1 MSLSV
6 TSRVSEDTSL
16 PTVDWLAIRRQAAL
30 LPLRPHPSY
39 FLLQHRHPR
48 RHHSPP
54 LPSSSS
60 AGTSRD
66 SRQRRLQHCR
76 PRSVRHS
83 GQDAADHC
91 PPHCR
96 PRSVR
101 HSGQDAADHCPPQCR
116 PRSVRHSGQDEAD
129 HCPPHCRPRSVRHSG
144 HDEADH
150 CPPHC
155 RPRSVRHSGQDEA
168 DHCPPHCRPRSVR
181 HSGQDVADHCPPR
194 CRSPSV
200 SHSAQN
206 VADHCPPHWR
216 PRSVSHSGQSHADH
230 CPVWRPRPVSHSAE
244 SVADHC
250 PPHWRPRSVS
260 HSGQAVADHCPTIG
274 RRSYSVT
281 DLSENRENDFANI
294 RKVAVS
300 CSMVRERYTEI
311 CTQDGRFADSCE
323 LREET
328 EEILPRNDNGWHS
341 AFDIQPENAEKQ
353 HRGKSGCD
361 AACSSDNEHYDRS
374 RLMRHSGGNTQLRGR
389 SSSTRDLGESSRPC
403 IESRCTYDCGER
415 CGCDSGPR
423 PACECGDSWRLSA
436 LPCWPHTRG
445 HCWACGRGTCTERHR
460 QTPAS
465 CHTGKENVDSGARHH
480 HLAPAGCHV
489 SSETVGSFPQ
499 CDGGALHASRPRQD
513 SATWRRKH
521 CSGGRL
527 SPDFSRQNLEHHRH
541 PQRHSRSSPWECS
554 QNGTVPVHVT
564 QTCAVSEPC
573 RYYAPMPSTEE
584 VTDGICSHGSPV
596 VAASSGNPRLK
607 TSCTVTTDTTRVFTT
622 NSPSRDNHSNT
633 TACNSSAI
641 HRTPSHTN
649 LSAGNRVSEATSS
662 NNRILHADTGSSWR
676 CESASGSGKGAV
688 SSLWR
693 QFDWMMDANTLRQ
706 RLEKADK
713 RSRHTTADRTTPSL
727 HTPHAPAPGGGT
739 QRDTT
744 AEQDRPPTSGPGNHY
759 GHDVSAD
766 PTSSHGHD
774 LLADSSRGHDVSAD
788 SSHGHDVSAD
798 SSHGHD
804 VSADQTSSHGHD
816 LLADS
821 SHGHDVSAD
830 SSHGHDVSADPT
842 SSHGHDLLA
851 DSSHGHDVSAD
862 SSHGHDVSADPTS
875 SHGHDLL
882 ADSSHGH
889 DVSADPTSNHI
900 HDVSADLTYND
911 GHDMS
916 ADCSHGHDVSADSS
930 HEHDMSAD
938 SSHDQTA
945 QRSGTQPLAPMSRGP
960 PRKRAH
966 SATERKE
973 PADIKTRKTTD
984 KETHVQS
991 MTPDMTHDVTPDV
1004 THHTTPDMT
1013 PDVTPDPNS
1022 DIRSRAAAC
1031 ASNARATPETGA
1043 EPSDFPAGRVSKA
1056 TADDGGES
1064 PGSSEGG
1071 GLGLSS
1077 RQRHAAVMADSYAVA
1092 RLMLHASLQG
1102 RAARGPPTS
1111 QPPSGGDSNPPPPA
1125 GLLVAVKRRPVRP
1138 TPRYLCMQNA
1148 RARSACTHHH
1158 AATPSA
1164 LTHGSAVTSGER
1176 ERQRADSGRETHS
1189 VPSEPQLP
1197 ARGENHP
1204 PEPSPKPPEP
1214 NLQLPARGENH
1225 PPEPNLQLP
1234 AIGENHPPEPSPK
1247 LPVTE

>member
-1 MSLSV
+1 
-6 TSRVSEDTSL
+6 
-16 PTVDWLAIRRQAAL
+16 
-30 LPLRPHPSY
+30 
-39 FLLQHRHPR
+39 
-48 RHHSPP
+48 
-54 LPSSSS
+54 
-60 AGTSRD
+60 
-66 SRQRRLQHCR
+66 
-76 PRSVRHS
+76 
-83 GQDAADHC
+83 
-91 PPHCR
+91 
-96 PRSVR
+96 
-101 HSGQDAADHCPPQCR
+101 
-116 PRSVRHSGQDEAD
+116 
-129 HCPPHCRPRSVRHSG
+129 
-144 HDEADH
+144 
-150 CPPHC
+150 
-155 RPRSVRHSGQDEA
+155 
-168 DHCPPHCRPRSVR
+168 
-181 HSGQDVADHCPPR
+181 
-194 CRSPSV
+194 
-200 SHSAQN
+200 
-206 VADHCPPHWR
+206 
-216 PRSVSHSGQSHADH
+216 
-230 CPVWRPRPVSHSAE
+230 
-244 SVADHC
+244 
-250 PPHWRPRSVS
+250 
-260 HSGQAVADHCPTIG
+260 
-274 RRSYSVT
+274 
-281 DLSENRENDFANI
+281 
-294 RKVAVS
+294 
-300 CSMVRERYTEI
+300 MVRERYTEI

-788 SSHGHDVSAD
+788 SSH
-798 SSHGHD
+798 
-804 VSADQTSSHGHD
+804 
-816 LLADS
+816 
-821 SHGHDVSAD
+821 
-830 SSHGHDVSADPT
+830 
-842 SSHGHDLLA
+842 
-851 DSSHGHDVSAD
+851 
-862 SSHGHDVSADPTS
+862 
-875 SHGHDLL
+875 
-882 ADSSHGH
+882 
-889 DVSADPTSNHI
+889 
-900 HDVSADLTYND
+900 
-911 GHDMS
+911 
-916 ADCSHGHDVSADSS
+916 
-930 HEHDMSAD
+930 EHDMSAD

>member
-1 MSLSV
+1 MTDPDLSPAVTRRVQVSPVTLSV
-6 TSRVSEDTSL
+6 ASRVSEDTPL

-54 LPSSSS
+54 PPSSSS
-60 AGTSRD
+60 AGPCRD

-96 PRSVR
+96 
-101 HSGQDAADHCPPQCR
+101 
-116 PRSVRHSGQDEAD
+116 
-129 HCPPHCRPRSVRHSG
+129 
-144 HDEADH
+144 
-150 CPPHC
+150 
-155 RPRSVRHSGQDEA
+155 
-168 DHCPPHCRPRSVR
+168 
-181 HSGQDVADHCPPR
+181 
-194 CRSPSV
+194 SPSV
-200 SHSAQN
+200 SHSAQS
-206 VADHCPPHWR
+206 VADHCSPHWR
-216 PRSVSHSGQSHADH
+216 PRSVSYSGQSHADH
-230 CPVWRPRPVSHSAE
+230 CPVWRPRPVCHSAQ

-250 PPHWRPRSVS
+250 PPQWRPRSVS
-260 HSGQAVADHCPTIG
+260 HSGHAVADHCPTIG
-274 RRSYSVT
+274 RRSYPT
-281 DLSENRENDFANI
+281 IDLSENRENDLPNI

-300 CSMVRERYTEI
+300 CSVVRERYTESCI
-311 CTQDGRFADSCE
+311 QDGRFADSCE

-328 EEILPRNDNGWHS
+328 EEILPRNENGWHS
-341 AFDIQPENAEKQ
+341 ASDIEPENVENQ

-374 RLMRHSGGNTQLRGR
+374 RLMRDSGGNTRLHSR

-403 IESRCTYDCGER
+403 TESRCTCDCGER

-436 LPCWPHTRG
+436 LPCWPHARG

-465 CHTGKENVDSGARHH
+465 CHTGKENVDPGTRHH
-480 HLAPAGCHV
+480 HLAPAGFHV
-489 SSETVGSFPQ
+489 SSETVGSIPQ
-499 CDGGALHASRPRQD
+499 CDGGALHASRPRQV

-521 CSGGRL
+521 CSGGQL

-541 PQRHSRSSPWECS
+541 PQRHSRSSSPC
-554 QNGTVPVHVT
+554 QKGAVPVHVT
-564 QTCAVSEPC
+564 QTSAVSEPC

-633 TACNSSAI
+633 TACNRSAI
-641 HRTPSHTN
+641 HRLPSHTN

-662 NNRILHADTGSSWR
+662 NNRILHADTAASWR

-693 QFDWMMDANTLRQ
+693 QFDWMMDADTLRQ

-727 HTPHAPAPGGGT
+727 HAPHAPAPGGGT

-744 AEQDRPPTSGPGNHY
+744 AEQDRPPTTSGPGNYHGHDVSADLTSNHGHDVSADLTSSHGHDVSVDSSY

-766 PTSSHGHD
+766 LTSNYGHDVSADSSHGHD
-774 LLADSSRGHDVSAD
+774 LSADSSHGHDVSAD

-804 VSADQTSSHGHD
+804 VSAD
-816 LLADS
+816 S

-830 SSHGHDVSADPT
+830 SSHGHDVSADLT
-842 SSHGHDLLA
+842 SN
-851 DSSHGHDVSAD
+851 HGHDVSAD
-862 SSHGHDVSADPTS
+862 SSHA
-875 SHGHDLL
+875 
-882 ADSSHGH
+882 
-889 DVSADPTSNHI
+889 
-900 HDVSADLTYND
+900 
-911 GHDMS
+911 
-916 ADCSHGHDVSADSS
+916 
-930 HEHDMSAD
+930 
-938 SSHDQTA
+938 QTV
-945 QRSGTQPLAPMSRGP
+945 QRSGIQPLAPTSRGP

-966 SATERKE
+966 SATGKKE

-984 KETHVQS
+984 KETRVQS
-991 MTPDMTHDVTPDV
+991 MTPDMTPDV
-1004 THHTTPDMT
+1004 TPDMT

-1022 DIRSRAAAC
+1022 DKRSRAAAC
-1031 ASNARATPETGA
+1031 ASSVRATPETGA
-1043 EPSDFPAGRVSKA
+1043 EPSDFPAGRASKATAA

-1064 PGSSEGG
+1064 PGSPEGG
-1071 GLGLSS
+1071 GLGPSS

-1092 RLMLHASLQG
+1092 RMMLHASLQG

-1138 TPRYLCMQNA
+1138 TPRYLCMQIA

-1164 LTHGSAVTSGER
+1164 LTHGSAVPSGER

-1189 VPSEPQLP
+1189 VPTEPQPSEPNRQLP
-1197 ARGENHP
+1197 AREENHP

-1225 PPEPNLQLP
+1225 PPEPNPQLPATGENHPPEPNLQLPATGENHPPEPNLQLPATGENHSPEPNLQQP
-1234 AIGENHPPEPSPK
+1234 AIGENHPPEPNLQLPATGENHSPEPNLQQPAIGENHPPEPNLQLPATGENHPPQPSPK
-1247 LPVTE
+1247 PPVTE

>member
-1 MSLSV
+1 MTDPDLSPAVTHRVQVSPVSLSV
-6 TSRVSEDTSL
+6 TSRVSEDTPL
-16 PTVDWLAIRRQAAL
+16 PTVDWLAIRREAAL

-54 LPSSSS
+54 PPSSSS

-83 GQDAADHC
+83 GQDVADHC
-91 PPHCR
+91 PPH
-96 PRSVR
+96 
-101 HSGQDAADHCPPQCR
+101 
-116 PRSVRHSGQDEAD
+116 
-129 HCPPHCRPRSVRHSG
+129 
-144 HDEADH
+144 
-150 CPPHC
+150 
-155 RPRSVRHSGQDEA
+155 
-168 DHCPPHCRPRSVR
+168 
-181 HSGQDVADHCPPR
+181 

-200 SHSAQN
+200 SHSAQS

-230 CPVWRPRPVSHSAE
+230 CPVWRPRSVSNSAQ

-260 HSGQAVADHCPTIG
+260 HSDHAVADHCPTIG
-274 RRSYSVT
+274 RRSYSTT
-281 DLSENRENDFANI
+281 DLGDNRENDFLNI

-300 CSMVRERYTEI
+300 CSMVRERYTES

-323 LREET
+323 LLEET
-328 EEILPRNDNGWHS
+328 EEILPRNENGWHS
-341 AFDIQPENAEKQ
+341 AFDIVPENVENQ
-353 HRGKSGCD
+353 HRGKNGCD

-374 RLMRHSGGNTQLRGR
+374 RLMRDSGGNTRLHSR
-389 SSSTRDLGESSRPC
+389 SSSTRDLGESSRPW
-403 IESRCTYDCGER
+403 IDSRCTCDCGER

-436 LPCWPHTRG
+436 LPCWPHARG
-445 HCWACGRGTCTERHR
+445 RCWACGRGTCTERHR

-465 CHTGKENVDSGARHH
+465 CHTGKENVDPGPRHH

-489 SSETVGSFPQ
+489 SNETVGSIPQ

-541 PQRHSRSSPWECS
+541 PQRHSRSSSPWECS
-554 QNGTVPVHVT
+554 QNGAVPVHVT
-564 QTCAVSEPC
+564 QTSAVSEPC
-573 RYYAPMPSTEE
+573 HYYAPMPSTEE
-584 VTDGICSHGSPV
+584 VTDGIYSHGSPV

-633 TACNSSAI
+633 TTCNRSAI
-641 HRTPSHTN
+641 HRLPPHTN
-649 LSAGNRVSEATSS
+649 LSAGNRVSVATSS
-662 NNRILHADTGSSWR
+662 NNRILHADTATRWR
-676 CESASGSGKGAV
+676 CGSGKGAV

-693 QFDWMMDANTLRQ
+693 QFDWMMDADTLRQ

-727 HTPHAPAPGGGT
+727 HTPHAPAPGRGT
-739 QRDTT
+739 HRYTT
-744 AEQDRPPTSGPGNHY
+744 AEQDRPSTISGPGNHHGHDVSADSSHGHDVSADSSY
-759 GHDVSAD
+759 GHDVSADSSYGHDVSADSSYGHDVSADSSHGHDVSADATSSHGHDVSAD

-774 LLADSSRGHDVSAD
+774 VSAD
-788 SSHGHDVSAD
+788 PTSSHGHDVSAD

-804 VSADQTSSHGHD
+804 VSADLT
-816 LLADS
+816 S

-830 SSHGHDVSADPT
+830 LT
-842 SSHGHDLLA
+842 
-851 DSSHGHDVSAD
+851 
-862 SSHGHDVSADPTS
+862 
-875 SHGHDLL
+875 
-882 ADSSHGH
+882 SSHGH
-889 DVSADPTSNHI
+889 DVSADPTSNH
-900 HDVSADLTYND
+900 
-911 GHDMS
+911 GHD
-916 ADCSHGHDVSADSS
+916 ASADSS
-930 HEHDMSAD
+930 HA
-938 SSHDQTA
+938 QTA
-945 QRSGTQPLAPMSRGP
+945 QRSGTQSLAPTSRGP
-960 PRKRAH
+960 PRKRTH
-966 SATERKE
+966 SATEKKE

-984 KETHVQS
+984 KETSIQS
-991 MTPDMTHDVTPDV
+991 M
-1004 THHTTPDMT
+1004 TPDMT
-1013 PDVTPDPNS
+1013 PDVTPHTTPDVTPDMTQDMTPDVTPDVTPDLNS
-1022 DIRSRAAAC
+1022 DTRSRAAAC

-1043 EPSDFPAGRVSKA
+1043 EPSDFPAGSASKATAA

-1071 GLGLSS
+1071 GLGPSS

-1092 RLMLHASLQG
+1092 RMMLRASLQG
-1102 RAARGPPTS
+1102 RAARAPPTS

-1125 GLLVAVKRRPVRP
+1125 GLLVAVRRGPIRP
-1138 TPRYLCMQNA
+1138 TPRYLCMQNT
-1148 RARSACTHHH
+1148 RASSACTHHH

-1164 LTHGSAVTSGER
+1164 LTHGSAVPSGER

-1189 VPSEPQLP
+1189 VPTEPQPSEPNRQLP

-1204 PEPSPKPPEP
+1204 PEP
-1214 NLQLPARGENH
+1214 NLQLPATGENH
-1225 PPEPNLQLP
+1225 RPESNLQLPAIGENNPPEPNLQLP

-1247 LPVTE
+1247 PPVTE